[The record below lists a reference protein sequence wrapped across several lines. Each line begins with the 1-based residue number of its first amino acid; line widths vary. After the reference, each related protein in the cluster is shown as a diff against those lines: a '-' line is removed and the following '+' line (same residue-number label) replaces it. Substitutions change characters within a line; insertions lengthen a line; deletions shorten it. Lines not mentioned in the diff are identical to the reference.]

1 MLCSLPVI
9 YLGPNYGGD
18 DEDNGDLLQNIPCML
33 SVPPP
38 SSRLPL
44 THASTRVS
52 WTLTAKSGSV
62 SCESLLLSPGSWCTQ
77 GSVCA
82 LQEPAFPVLCKFWRL
97 CGGLNGYLL
106 QEDLCHAQVCC
117 IQSPCPCSSPLLTWT
132 SAGDTQTQFCLNLC
146 GVSGSWGWFEHL
158 WQVWGLILNAIS
170 PLLPSCC
177 RAAQKGHSGFSV
189 SCKGKTQMNFLA
201 NPII

>member
-1 MLCSLPVI
+1 MVEMMKTMVTFFKTSHACSQCPHPPAGCHWPTPPPESPGHSQLSLGQSLVSHCSFL
-9 YLGPNYGGD
+9 LGPGAPKVLFVPSKS
-18 DEDNGDLLQNIPCML
+18 LLSQSC
-33 SVPPP
+33 V
-38 SSRLPL
+38 SSG
-44 THASTRVS
+44 
-52 WTLTAKSGSV
+52 GSV
-62 SCESLLLSPGSWCTQ
+62 
-77 GSVCA
+77 V
-82 LQEPAFPVLCKFWRL
+82 
-97 CGGLNGYLL
+97 GLMVTSSKRTY
-106 QEDLCHAQVCC
+106 AMPRVCC

-146 GVSGSWGWFEHL
+146 GVSGSWGLFEHL

>member
-1 MLCSLPVI
+1 MVKMMKTMVTFFKTSHACSQCPHPPA
-9 YLGPNYGGD
+9 GCHWPT
-18 DEDNGDLLQNIPCML
+18 
-33 SVPPP
+33 PPP
-38 SSRLPL
+38 ETPGHSQLSLGQSP
-44 THASTRVS
+44 V
-52 WTLTAKSGSV
+52 
-62 SCESLLLSPGSWCTQ
+62 ESLLLSSGSWCTQ

-82 LQEPAFPVLCKFWRL
+82 LQEPIFPVLCKFWRL
-97 CGGLNGYLL
+97 CGGVNGDLL

-146 GVSGSWGWFEHL
+146 GVSGSWGLFEPSEHL

-170 PLLPSCC
+170 PLQPSCC